1 MILKSSKGLSAP
13 QQKIMELL
21 RSAVAHGDTLSMSSM
36 AEELG
41 FESPNAIFYHIKN
54 LENLGLIVRD
64 AAGKVIRINSLEE
77 ASGAV
82 SFLPLLGS
90 ARCGPPLEQII
101 EDFTEKMLPIP
112 LHLLGKNSRKQLYLI
127 TAVGDSMYPRV
138 QDGDIIIFEL
148 NPSPIQGSMV
158 VARTGEGATVK
169 RYKETKTQII
179 LEPENP
185 QYQPLVFNKS
195 ERDELFNIDGVAVG
209 VFKPQENL
217 GGGDKL

>member
-1 MILKSSKGLSAP
+1 MLKLSKGLSIP
-13 QQKIMELL
+13 QQKIIELL
-21 RSAVAHGDTLSMSSM
+21 RSVVAHGNTLSMSNM

-64 AAGKVIRINSLEE
+64 AAGKVIRVNSLEE

-90 ARCGPPLEQII
+90 ARCGPPLEQVIAN
-101 EDFTEKMLPIP
+101 FTKKMLPIP
-112 LHLLGKNSRKQLYLI
+112 LHLLGKNSKKQLYLI
-127 TAVGDSMYPRV
+127 TAVGDSMFPRI
-138 QDGDIIIFEL
+138 QDGDIIIFEP
-148 NPSPIQGSMV
+148 NPSPPLGSVV
-158 VARTGEGATVK
+158 VARTSEGTTVK
-169 RYKETKTQII
+169 RYKETKTQIV

-185 QYQPLVFNKS
+185 KYQPLIFGKND
-195 ERDELFNIDGVAVG
+195 RDEILNIDGVAVG

-217 GGGDKL
+217 GGGV